1 MLYTFNTQNGNL
13 TATLSGQLTYT
24 DNSVFKKILD
34 HVGET
39 APSKVVLDFAKVD
52 FIDSAGLGMLLLLR
66 DQCTNKNI
74 DISFK
79 SVHGQVQTIFNISK
93 FNELFT
99 IQ

>member
-1 MLYTFNTQNGNL
+1 MLYTFNNQNGIL
-13 TATLSGQLTYT
+13 TATLSGQLNYT
-24 DNSVFKKILD
+24 DNQVFKKILD
-34 HVGET
+34 HVAET

-93 FNELFT
+93 FNELFA